1 MLQIKIQ
8 YKELCDIYQS
18 GFTSVV
24 ALMGSTLSKKQE
36 GLILSLLEPSG
47 RVVLMFDADED
58 GKKCTADC
66 LERLSRKV
74 FVKAIDISP
83 YARKPHQLIPDQIKN
98 LI

>member
-1 MLQIKIQ
+1 
-8 YKELCDIYQS
+8 
-18 GFTSVV
+18 
-24 ALMGSTLSKKQE
+24 
-36 GLILSLLEPSG
+36 
-47 RVVLMFDADED
+47 MFDADED